1 MKFLSQ
7 LTSMVSGSVNGLTGS
22 HNKGGQY
29 FRARV
34 VPTNP
39 NTQFQAFSRNALGI
53 LADYWTNVL
62 TPTERLSWET
72 YAQNVSW
79 TDRLG
84 QTIQLSGINHFIRSN
99 APRVLSTQMAGGGH
113 FADFTALAVIST
125 APTVYDLGNKIVF
138 SGVPGVTPEV
148 ADFGWTETM
157 ASGNVMAWLSPPL
170 NPSINFWRGPY
181 IAIGVM
187 AAGMGGQINL
197 DATNDSYFVRYGAL
211 TPGQRVF
218 GYVRRLYTDG
228 RLTGR
233 TYFGPVTVSPP

>member
-34 VPTNP
+34 VPVNP
-39 NTQFQAFSRNALGI
+39 NTQFQVFARNALGI

-99 APRVLSTQMAGGGH
+99 APRVQSTQMAGGAG
-113 FADFTALAVIST
+113 FADFASLAVIST

-138 SGVPGVTPEV
+138 SEFPAVTPESII
-148 ADFGWTETM
+148 FGWTETLV
-157 ASGNVMAWLSPPL
+157 SGNVMAWLSPPL

-187 AAGMGGQINL
+187 AAGAGGTIDL
-197 DATNDSYFVRYGAL
+197 DAANDSYFARYGAL
-211 TPGQRVF
+211 NVGQRVF
-218 GYVRRLYTDG
+218 GYVRRLYADG

-233 TYFGPVTVSPP
+233 TYFGPVEVTPP